1 MHKICKALGLTLL
14 ALVILPM
21 SGAAA
26 EAEMESLRGQIK
38 ALNAKVAELE
48 ALEERLAEL
57 ESLSRDQPEPQ
68 PVIRAAVEQDSKDYL
83 DIGGALRFNY
93 MYNDW
98 DSKAQDRGGDFDIYT
113 FRFNVDGSF
122 KELLISAEYR
132 FYGDGSNYNFL
143 HHGWVGYDFSESV
156 QAQLGVTQVPF
167 GILPYASHNF
177 FFQLPYYV
185 GLEDDYDAGIKL
197 VYDRGPW
204 NLQLAF
210 FKSSEYGAAN
220 SERYSYDVV
229 HYDVVHAEDDIDEYR
244 NEESNQLNVRLAYT
258 LDHGKRG
265 STELGLS
272 GEVGQLY
279 NSTTDSN
286 GSRVAGA
293 VHLNTTLD
301 RWNLM
306 VEALRY
312 QYNQD
317 NPAGLDDGFVV
328 MGAYDAPYKVARA
341 GNIYMAGLSYS
352 LPVQWGPITDLTL
365 YDDYSFLDKDESDYK
380 DSQQNVLGV
389 AITAG
394 PVYTYIDFAMGK
406 NPPWLGPGWTDSLAR
421 GDGADDEWH
430 TRFNI
435 NFGYYF

>member
-1 MHKICKALGLTLL
+1 MNKICKAMGVALL
-14 ALVILPM
+14 ALVTLPV
-21 SGAAA
+21 SGSAGEGESA
-26 EAEMESLRGQIK
+26 SLRGQIK

-48 ALEERLAEL
+48 AMEERLAEL
-57 ESLSRDQPEPQ
+57 ESMISGELEQQ
-68 PVIRAAVEQDSKDYL
+68 PVIRAEVDQEGEDYF

-93 MYNDW
+93 MYKDW
-98 DSKAQDRGGDFDIYT
+98 DSKTQDRGGDFDIDT

-122 KELLISAEYR
+122 KDVLISAEYR
-132 FYGDGSNYNFL
+132 FYGDDGSNYNFL
-143 HHGWVGYDFSESV
+143 HHGWIGYDFSESV

-185 GLEDDYDAGIKL
+185 GLEDDYDAGLKL
-197 VYDRGPW
+197 VYDRAPW

-229 HYDVVHAEDDIDEYR
+229 HAEYDGDEYR
-244 NEESNQLNVRLAYT
+244 NEESNQLNVRLAYA
-258 LDHGKRG
+258 LDHGQGRG
-265 STELGLS
+265 STELGFS

-279 NSTTDSN
+279 NSTTEKN

-317 NPAGLDDGFVV
+317 NPAGLDDGLVV

-352 LPVQWGPITDLTL
+352 LPVHWGPITDLTF
-365 YDDYSFLDKDESDYK
+365 YDDYSFLDKDENDYQ

-406 NPPWLGPGWTDSLAR
+406 NHPWLGPGWTDSLAG
-421 GDGADDEWH
+421 GDGADDAWH
-430 TRFNI
+430 SRFNI